1 MVSRYTHSNMN
12 KAVFFLT
19 CFLFSLNLWCKA
31 VVLPLPPDSCITPI
45 HHLCTQPV
53 VSNIVCPQ
61 FCIEQPYTVVSAHAL
76 FDCSLTLMGECV
88 RYIALPGFIATD
100 YVQVVACNETQ
111 CDTATLVINVVAN
124 PDLCTPISPP
134 PCEVSPNQVCANW
147 NEMTTICPEFC
158 LPDVYSLVAVSS
170 LHPAMVGL
178 LPNNCFTYTATA
190 ESVSWDLVTV
200 VGCTGTGLCD
210 TLQIQVALGDCT
222 QPPPVSPDIVCT
234 GVFNPIDLCFNM
246 ESGEIFTASEIST
259 TFECSITAFA
269 QSCITYYPLPGF
281 SGIDTVS
288 IPICQLNNPTN
299 CRIQRFVVFVGCGQ
313 PISVNDL
320 VYISEAWVSVNGAIL
335 PNANGYKGVLI
346 APLQNDLLP
355 CAMPDS
361 LTIVTP
367 PQNGSLTLLP
377 DNLLFYVPNAGF
389 GGTEPITLQYCTPCN
404 TCTTGN
410 LTIHVTAP
418 QVISS
423 AASIT
428 NRDNEVMRAVWQNAN
443 SLQIYYPPSLLG
455 SAAGFTLFTPQG
467 QVVSKHDVASLPPY
481 TTFFAIDQTLPA
493 GLYLLQLGLPNGA
506 KYVVK
511 VWKE

>member
-1 MVSRYTHSNMN
+1 MN

-19 CFLFSLNLWCKA
+19 CVLVSLNLWCKA
-31 VVLPLPPDSCITPI
+31 AILPLPPDSCITPI

-53 VSNIVCPQ
+53 IPNIICPQ

-100 YVQVVACNETQ
+100 YVQVVACNDTQ
-111 CDTATLVINVVAN
+111 CDTATLVINVVASPN
-124 PDLCTPISPP
+124 LCTPTPPP
-134 PCEVSPNQVCANW
+134 PCEVSPNQVCTNW

-158 LPDVYSLVAVSS
+158 LPDVYSLAAVSS
-170 LHPAMVGL
+170 LHPSLVSL
-178 LPNNCFTYTATA
+178 LSNNCFAYTATA

-200 VGCTGTGLCD
+200 VGCTGAGLCD
-210 TLQIQVALGDCT
+210 TLQIQITLGDCT

-246 ESGEIFTASEIST
+246 EAGEVFSATEVAT
-259 TFECSITAFA
+259 TFQCSITAFA
-269 QSCITYYPLPGF
+269 QSCITYYPPPGF

-288 IPICQLNNPTN
+288 IPICQLSNPSN
-299 CRIQRFVVFVGCGQ
+299 CRIQRFVVFVGCEQ
-313 PISVNDL
+313 LVSVHDL
-320 VYISEAWVSVNGAIL
+320 VYISEAWVSVNGSII
-335 PNANGYKGVLI
+335 PNTNGYEGVLI
-346 APLQNDLLP
+346 APWQNDLLP

-377 DNLLFYVPNAGF
+377 DNLLFYVPNTGF
-389 GGTEPITLQYCTPCN
+389 SGTELITLQYCTPCN

-418 QVISS
+418 QVISNT
-423 AASIT
+423 ASVN
-428 NRDNEVMRAVWQNAN
+428 NRGNEIIRAVWQNAN
-443 SLQIYYPPSLLG
+443 SLQIYYPQTLSG
-455 SAAGFTLFTPQG
+455 SEAGFTLFTSQG
-467 QVVSKHDVASLPPY
+467 QVVSQHYVASLPIH
-481 TTFFAIDQTLPA
+481 TTTLALNQTLPA
-493 GLYLLQLGLPNGA
+493 GLYLLQMGLPNGGN
-506 KYVVK
+506 YVVK
-511 VWKE
+511 LWKE